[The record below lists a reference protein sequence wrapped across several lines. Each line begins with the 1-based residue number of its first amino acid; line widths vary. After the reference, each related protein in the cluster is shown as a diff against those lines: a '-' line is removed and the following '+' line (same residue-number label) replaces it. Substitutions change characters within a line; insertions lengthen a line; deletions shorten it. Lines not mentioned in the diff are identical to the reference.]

1 MIKEYMVYFMT
12 FSSRFVFRTIFP
24 KLLQI
29 KEAEV
34 RLLSICEKLASMG
47 SRISRLKQ
55 NKIKVSL
62 LVNEVAVDVILRKDT
77 SDLFV
82 LNQVI
87 LQNEYAPLYDMISQ
101 REDRN
106 EIKVIVDVGAN
117 IGVTTLYFSSLF
129 PKASIYAIEPS
140 GRNFEILQ
148 ENIDVNGIA
157 AFPIN
162 KALLASPAKVKL
174 INTFRDK
181 RDWSTRVVRSECE
194 NDIEAVAF
202 TDLKLALGL
211 DKIDILKIDIEGHE
225 VELFNSKAFLSE
237 LETVKFI
244 AIEIHE
250 EEADR
255 IAIINTL
262 QKHGYTLISKG
273 ETLFGYNEAR

>member
-1 MIKEYMVYFMT
+1 MIKEYMLYFMT
-12 FSSRFVFRTIFP
+12 FSSRFVFRTLFL

-29 KEAEV
+29 KESEV
-34 RLLSICEKLASMG
+34 RLLSICGKLASVK

-62 LVNEVAVDVILRKDT
+62 LINEVAVDVILRKNT

-87 LQNEYAPLYDMISQ
+87 LQNEYAPLYDMILQ
-101 REDRN
+101 RADRDQ
-106 EIKVIVDVGAN
+106 IKVIVDVGAN
-117 IGVTTLYFSSLF
+117 IGVTALYFSSFF

-148 ENIDVNGIA
+148 ENINSNEIA

-181 RDWSTRVVRSECE
+181 RDWSTRVVRSGCN
-194 NDIEAVAF
+194 NDIEAVGL
-202 TDLKLALGL
+202 TDLKLELGL
-211 DKIDILKIDIEGHE
+211 DKIDVLKIDIEGHE
-225 VELFNSKAFLSE
+225 VELFNSDAFLSE
-237 LETVKFI
+237 LKTIKFI

-262 QKHGYTLISKG
+262 QRHGFSLVSKG